1 MRVAIIPPISNT
13 GEWTL
18 CKHLLAGLRARD
30 VDAKVLHR
38 FALNRPNMRVF
49 LGSLL
54 LKRLIKDESISL
66 VHNVD
71 NLGPFLF
78 RHRNLPVKKVLTVHD
93 IAPVILP
100 ACYRRVVPDR
110 ILRFDFA
117 TLLPRLIENS
127 DLTIADSYSTMRD
140 LIAKFGV
147 SKKKLAVIH
156 LGVDTSFFHP
166 RNDYSQVMHKYRL
179 RPGYLL
185 YVGDDSPR
193 KNIKTLI
200 KAYLS
205 VFQEIPNDLVLIG
218 SVNQSKIQAYIN
230 SGGLA
235 SYVKREAQRR
245 IILPGYVT
253 SADLPH
259 LYSAA
264 AALIFP
270 SLYEG
275 FGLPALE
282 AMACN
287 APVVLSDNSSLREVA
302 GDAGLYIN
310 DPLNAED
317 ISGNIL
323 EIINN
328 ETLRENLRSKCS
340 QQAHKFSWE
349 KTVDQTIS
357 AYESVLCSQESEDS
371 S

>member
-1 MRVAIIPPISNT
+1 MRVAIIPPISTT

-18 CKHLLAGLRARD
+18 SKHLIAGLRARD
-30 VDAKVLHR
+30 VDVKVLHR
-38 FALNRPNMRVF
+38 FALNRPNIRVF

-117 TLLPRLIENS
+117 TVLPRLIENC

-147 SKKKLAVIH
+147 SKKKLTVIH

-166 RNDYSQVMHKYRL
+166 RSDNSQVMYKYRL
-179 RPGYLL
+179 RARYLL
-185 YVGDDSPR
+185 YVGNDSPR
-193 KNIKTLI
+193 KNLKTLI
-200 KAYLS
+200 EAYLS

-218 SVNQSKIQAYIN
+218 SISESKIQAYIN
-230 SGGLA
+230 SSGLA
-235 SYVKREAQRR
+235 SHVKEEAQRR
-245 IILPGYVT
+245 IILPGYVA
-253 SADLPH
+253 SADMPH

-282 AMACN
+282 AMACD

-323 EIINN
+323 EISNN
-328 ETLRENLRSKCS
+328 ESLRESLRSKGS
-340 QQAHKFSWE
+340 KQAHRFSWE
-349 KTVDQTIS
+349 TTVQQTIN
-357 AYESVLCSQESEDS
+357 AYDS
-371 S
+371 IL